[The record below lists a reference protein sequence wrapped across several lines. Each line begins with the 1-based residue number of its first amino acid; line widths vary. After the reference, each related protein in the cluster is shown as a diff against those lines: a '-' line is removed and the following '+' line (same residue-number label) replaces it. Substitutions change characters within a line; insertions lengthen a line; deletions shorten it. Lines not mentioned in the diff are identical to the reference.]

1 MKTRKLLA
9 SGFLISGILIF
20 SACKKDDAPRI
31 DPRDT
36 FVGKYE
42 AEDCDEFEAD
52 LEIEK
57 DTKDDKK
64 IIIKSEN
71 LEEFYNLEEVEAEVS
86 GNEFTFEEEY
96 SYEIFGQTIE
106 GELKGKGKLNGKDLT
121 IDIKYT
127 EDGDSDECDIT
138 GEKK

>member
-1 MKTRKLLA
+1 MNTHKLLA
-9 SGFLISGILIF
+9 SGLLLSGIVIF

-31 DPRDT
+31 DPRDA

-42 AEDCDEFEAD
+42 AEDCDDFEAN

-57 DTKDDKK
+57 DAKNDKK
-64 IIIKSEN
+64 IIIVSEN
-71 LEEFYNLEEVEAEVS
+71 LKEFYNLEEVEAEVA
-86 GNEFTFEEEY
+86 GNEFTFEEDY
-96 SYEIFGQTIE
+96 SYQIFGQTIE
-106 GELKGKGKLNGKDLT
+106 GELEGRGKLNGKDLK

-138 GEKK
+138 GEKE